1 MILCVLTVYPRRK
14 NNGRSEAPPVICMR
28 MLFVFE
34 CFGVPFLRALLGF
47 LRNKKTAE
55 RGVSLPSAI

>member
-34 CFGVPFLRALLGF
+34 HFGVLFLRPPLDF
-47 LRNKKTAE
+47 
-55 RGVSLPSAI
+55 